1 MPELPEVEEVRRT
14 LEPHLLGKTIVTAEL
29 RRPDFL
35 SPAGASLACLRGDGV
50 EATFRHG
57 KKIFLIFRSGK
68 TLLLHLGM
76 TGRVQAVASSA
87 SFLPHTHVVLTLDNG
102 RQIRMV
108 DPRRFGGLWM
118 YPTLDAA
125 KSKELSGL
133 GPDALALAPEHL
145 SDCRQTRGR
154 LKARLLSQRDV
165 AGLGSI
171 SVDESLFRA
180 GLHPMESVRRIKP
193 ELIVKLV
200 DTIREVLQ
208 ESLRSGGTT
217 LRDYCNV
224 SDQPGEFVRKL
235 RAYGRGG
242 LPCLS
247 CQTALMS
254 AVIAGRT
261 TVWCKKCQKRF

>member
-14 LEPHLLGKTIVTAEL
+14 LEPHLLGRTILTVDL

-35 SPAGASLACLRGDGV
+35 SPAGASLACFCGDRV
-50 EATFRHG
+50 ESTFRHG

-76 TGRVQAVASSA
+76 TGRVQALPISA
-87 SFLPHTHVVLTLDNG
+87 PFLPHTHVVLTLDNG
-102 RQIRMV
+102 QQIRMV
-108 DPRRFGGLWM
+108 DPRRFGGLWL
-118 YPTLDAA
+118 YASLEEA
-125 KSKELSGL
+125 KSKELAGL
-133 GPDALALAPEHL
+133 GPDALELTPEHL
-145 SDCRQTRGR
+145 AHWRQTRGK

-165 AGLGSI
+165 AGLGNI
-171 SVDESLFRA
+171 YVDESLFRA
-180 GLHPMESVRRIKP
+180 GLHPLQNVRRIKP
-193 ELIVKLV
+193 ELVARLV
-200 DTIREVLQ
+200 DTIHEVLN

-217 LRDYCNV
+217 LRDYRNV

-235 RAYGRGG
+235 RAYGRDG

-247 CQTALMS
+247 CNTAMMS
-254 AVIAGRT
+254 AVVAGRT